1 MGGFHDLPCDNL
13 LKWLIE
19 LGETLYLL
27 VYYKDADEWPEEEVY
42 REGSRWASVPME
54 VGVHYPPPRP
64 RTAHGCVHLPE
75 TSLNTAL

>member
-42 REGSRWASVPME
+42 IEGSR
-54 VGVHYPPPRP
+54 
-64 RTAHGCVHLPE
+64 
-75 TSLNTAL
+75 